1 MGWHLVLGPRNND
14 DPPAALWQVEVFLFQ
29 LPEAVGNDQL
39 RIEDRMAASFID
51 VLTYGGVRREG
62 PVGEEGCR

>member
-1 MGWHLVLGPRNND
+1 MGWPLVLGPRHND

-51 VLTYGGVRREG
+51 VLIYGGVRREG
-62 PVGEEGCR
+62 PLGEEGCK